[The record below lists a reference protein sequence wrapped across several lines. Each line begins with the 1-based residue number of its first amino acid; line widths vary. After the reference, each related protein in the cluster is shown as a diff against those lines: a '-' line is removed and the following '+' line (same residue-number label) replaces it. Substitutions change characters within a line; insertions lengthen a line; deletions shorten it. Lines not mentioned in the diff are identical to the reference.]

1 MEQVIILVDGNST
14 YARTKFECLKKM
26 FEGTAISVEL
36 TTEEIVS
43 MSGAKTERA
52 FLKIKKKGD

>member
-1 MEQVIILVDGNST
+1 MEQVIILVDGNAT
-14 YARTKFECLKKM
+14 YARTKFERLKKM
-26 FEGTAISVEL
+26 FEGTGISVEL

-52 FLKIKKKGD
+52 FLKITKEGG